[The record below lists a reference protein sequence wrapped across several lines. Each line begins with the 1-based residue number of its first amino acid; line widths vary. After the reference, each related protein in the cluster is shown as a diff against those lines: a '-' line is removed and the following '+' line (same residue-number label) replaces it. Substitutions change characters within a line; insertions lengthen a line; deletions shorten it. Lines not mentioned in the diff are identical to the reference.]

1 LAIAIF
7 GPSIFTNLF
16 KRMLPQ
22 HWMKSVRD
30 YFMITV
36 GLALSALGWTGFLI
50 PTGIVAGGITG
61 VATLIYL
68 STGFPVGVASLLM
81 NSVLILLAV
90 KIIGSSFGVKTL
102 FGVGMFAL
110 FLTLGQQLFPKPIVS
125 DVFMAMVIG
134 GILGGIGGGVV
145 FSNGG
150 STGGTDIIAM
160 IINKYRNVSLGKLLL
175 SIDAIIIGSS
185 WLVLHS
191 LEMMVYGFLT
201 MAVLTYVLDIVITG
215 TKQTV
220 QIFIISRKH
229 KELAEAIINQANRGV
244 TILDGRGGFTGEE
257 VKVLMVLARKR
268 DSIGVLRIIKHL
280 DPDAFITLG
289 NVMGVYGKGFDTM
302 RL

>member
-1 LAIAIF
+1 
-7 GPSIFTNLF
+7 
-16 KRMLPQ
+16 MLPQ

-30 YFMITV
+30 YLMITV